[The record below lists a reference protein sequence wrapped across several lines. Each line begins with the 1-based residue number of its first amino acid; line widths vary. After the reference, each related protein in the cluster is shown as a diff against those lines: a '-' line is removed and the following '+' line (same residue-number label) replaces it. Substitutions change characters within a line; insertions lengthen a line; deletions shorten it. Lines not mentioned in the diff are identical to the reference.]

1 MPQLK
6 HRIDLALLISV
17 DNANPNGDPLNR
29 GLPRRDRFGRGVIS
43 AVCIKRKLRNAL
55 EQMGQEILISPP
67 EYPGDDLAH
76 RLSDVSRRSDM
87 KDEACRRWFDVRA
100 FGQTFAVRGCNFSGI
115 RGAVSLQSAVSVCP
129 VRIVNQGITSCFS
142 GKKSSIGFKTSVEHG
157 LYVLKG
163 SIIPGAAAKNRFSEE
178 DCIILQKALLHMTD
192 EDCSS
197 SRPAGSVEVRKLL
210 WWEHPG
216 MLGAV
221 SPSCVFGSVSIRP
234 AHGEPKRYE
243 DYRID
248 IADIPG
254 VKLTV
259 FDRDDML
266 TAVGETRR
274 E

>member
-142 GKKSSIGFKTSVEHG
+142 GKKKLDRLQNQRRARAVCAERLDNPRRSREKQIQRRRLHYFAES
-157 LYVLKG
+157 L
-163 SIIPGAAAKNRFSEE
+163 AA
-178 DCIILQKALLHMTD
+178 H
-192 EDCSS
+192 
-197 SRPAGSVEVRKLL
+197 
-210 WWEHPG
+210 
-216 MLGAV
+216 
-221 SPSCVFGSVSIRP
+221 
-234 AHGEPKRYE
+234 
-243 DYRID
+243 
-248 IADIPG
+248 
-254 VKLTV
+254 
-259 FDRDDML
+259 DR
-266 TAVGETRR
+266 
-274 E
+274 